1 MKALCAFRTMQRV
14 PMISARAFSNVTDKM
29 KDKERAEE
37 KAYFSKQDAEAL
49 KKLVSKLEQ
58 RDKLKSPKH
67 QEHDAVCDDLD
78 AIFKSH
84 GLHKDTE
91 HKLLYTELIEWKRHQ
106 H

>member
-49 KKLVSKLEQ
+49 KKLV
-58 RDKLKSPKH
+58 
-67 QEHDAVCDDLD
+67 
-78 AIFKSH
+78 
-84 GLHKDTE
+84 
-91 HKLLYTELIEWKRHQ
+91 
-106 H
+106 